1 MQTQNPLPQH
11 NRSLQQA
18 RICLALVYLCLLA
31 AITGSA
37 EAQVGNA
44 VKQLIVTQTKSWN
57 SSTGYLQVFQRSSSR
72 DPWSPVFSSQ
82 IPVMLG
88 RNGLAWGRG
97 IFQPPKNG
105 IPLKVERDG
114 RAPAGVFQL
123 GRLFGYTEAPPSG
136 VRWPF
141 QHVGPWD
148 AYVDDPKNPYYN
160 QHVRVDPRRVP
171 SWFESQ
177 RMRLGDFAYKWKL
190 EVRHN
195 QQPVAPGYGSAIFF
209 HIRRG
214 PDKPSAGC
222 TTMKESDLIRLLQW
236 LDTKASPN
244 YVLLPQADY
253 QALRA
258 AWRLP

>member
-11 NRSLQQA
+11 NRTLGLARLRQA
-18 RICLALVYLCLLA
+18 LAALGLLA

-44 VKQLIVTQTKSWN
+44 VKQLIVTQTNSWN
-57 SSTGYLQVFQRSSSR
+57 SSTGYLQAFQRSSSR
-72 DPWSPVFSSQ
+72 DPWSPVFSAQ

-114 RAPAGVFQL
+114 RAPAGIFQL
-123 GRLFGYTEAPPSG
+123 GRLFGYAESPPSG

-141 QHVGPWD
+141 QNVGRWD

-160 QHVRVDPRRVP
+160 QHVRVDPQRVP
-171 SWFESQ
+171 SWFEGQ

-236 LDTKASPN
+236 LDPKASPN